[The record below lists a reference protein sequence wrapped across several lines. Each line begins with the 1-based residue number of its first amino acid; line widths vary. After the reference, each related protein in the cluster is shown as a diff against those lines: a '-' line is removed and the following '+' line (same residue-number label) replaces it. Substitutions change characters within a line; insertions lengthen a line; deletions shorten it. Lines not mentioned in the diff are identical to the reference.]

1 MSQTIAVTDLI
12 RRSMYLINA
21 ISAGEVPDTAD
32 LNDALL
38 TLNEMLDSWDT
49 QPLALY
55 GSSTESFVLTPGQ
68 SVYNWG
74 PTAGPTGF
82 TSARPVVI
90 DNVTCTRNGVTTP
103 VELVTQQQYDDVPIK
118 SIAEPLIEKVLYVNS
133 FPLGVVT
140 CFPVPTEAVTLTFAT
155 ARQFATPLTL
165 QSTLALPPGYLRAIR
180 YGLAVELWPEYAN
193 KTTDINSVKEI
204 ARVALGKVKAANS
217 DIVPSTF
224 EDIPNTEVGRSW
236 DWRVG

>member
-49 QPLALY
+49 QPLALF
-55 GSSTESFVLTPGQ
+55 GSPTESWTLTPGQ

-74 PTAGPTGF
+74 TTAGPTGF
-82 TSARPVVI
+82 TSQRPVFI
-90 DNVTCTRNGVTTP
+90 DGVTCTRNGVTTP
-103 VELVTQQQYDDVPIK
+103 VEVVTQEQYDGLAIK

-133 FPLGVVT
+133 FPLGILT
-140 CFPVPTEAVTLTFAT
+140 CFPVPSEAVTLTFAT

-193 KTTDINSVKEI
+193 RTTDINSIKET
-204 ARVALGKVKAANS
+204 ARISLGKVKVANNN
-217 DIVPSTF
+217 VTPSTF
-224 EDIPNTEVGRSW
+224 GDIPNVEAGRSW
-236 DWRVG
+236 DWRAN